1 MCYGIVFIILQL
13 VIIRL
18 ILKLTDEMTTH
29 DFVKWIYPEA
39 VKAGEI
45 SPIFT
50 TAQAALESGWGN
62 SSIGNNLFGITK
74 GNSWTGKTVLVTTTE
89 YFKNPKVTF
98 KPPEKVL
105 FVTPYKNSKG
115 ELRYKYK
122 VKRLFR
128 DYDSVED
135 CLRDHLAILKK
146 PQFLDAWVYRNN
158 PDEYVEHL
166 QDCIGMKYATSPNYV
181 QLMKSIFRIVEREIK
196 FI

>member
-1 MCYGIVFIILQL
+1 MG
-13 VIIRL
+13 
-18 ILKLTDEMTTH
+18 ENMTTH

-50 TAQAALESGWGN
+50 TAQAALESGWG
-62 SSIGNNLFGITK
+62 SSAIGNNLFGITK
-74 GNSWTGKTVLVTTTE
+74 GSWKGKTRLVTTTE
-89 YFKNPKVTF
+89 YFKIPNKIF

-105 FVTPYKNSKG
+105 LVTPYKNSKG

-122 VKRLFR
+122 VNRLFR
-128 DYDSVED
+128 DYDSVQD
-135 CLRDHLAILKK
+135 CLRDHLTILQK
-146 PQFLDAWVYRNN
+146 PQFRDAWAYRNN

-166 QDCIGMKYATSPNYV
+166 QDCIGDKYATSPNYV

-196 FI
+196 FL